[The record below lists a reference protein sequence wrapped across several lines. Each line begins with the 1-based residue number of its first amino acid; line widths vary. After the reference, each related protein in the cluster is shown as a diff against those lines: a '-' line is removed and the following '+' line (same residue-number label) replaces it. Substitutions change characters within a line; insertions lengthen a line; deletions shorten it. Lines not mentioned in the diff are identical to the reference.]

1 MPDKTS
7 LTDSAVRVFGYTVLL
22 HRVELRNAE
31 EACRMAKP
39 AAGAIPLEKLK
50 LYEKLVATN
59 PHVERKGDTVPY
71 TSLNGHMFSYLS
83 KEGRLAL
90 RLPAGER
97 EKFLTKYK
105 AKLCEAYGRV
115 QPEYVEVPDTLL
127 SSTRELKK
135 FFDRSYEYVGSL
147 KPKPATRRKKD

>member
-1 MPDKTS
+1 MGRRAD
-7 LTDSAVRVFGYTVLL
+7 
-22 HRVELRNAE
+22 
-31 EACRMAKP
+31 RMAKP
-39 AAGAIPLEKLK
+39 AAETTPLEKLR

-59 PHVERKGDTVPY
+59 PNVERKGDTVPY

-83 KEGRLAL
+83 KEGKLAL

-97 EKFLTKYK
+97 EAFLKKYK

-115 QPEYVEVPDTLL
+115 QPEYVEVPDSLL

-135 FFDRSYEYVGSL
+135 FFDSSYEYVGSL
-147 KPKPATRRKKD
+147 KPKPTTKKKKS